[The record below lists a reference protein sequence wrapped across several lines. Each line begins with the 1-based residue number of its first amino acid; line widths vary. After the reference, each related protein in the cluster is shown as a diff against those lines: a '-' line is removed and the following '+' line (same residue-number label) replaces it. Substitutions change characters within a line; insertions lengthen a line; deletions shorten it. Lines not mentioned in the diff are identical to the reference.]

1 MKFGSSAIGWRPS
14 SRRPRSA
21 SPRGPSRCSSISA
34 TRIPIS
40 RLVAGPTAEARIQ
53 SPSRVKRKKTKTIA
67 THEQRDADHAE
78 VLDVHHDARRR
89 RSTFSGNGLSR
100 NLTSGA
106 QIQPASPLRMISSA
120 IVAITTVSSPERE
133 SGWMIAL

>member
-1 MKFGSSAIGWRPS
+1 MIPETALSIAARPQ
-14 SRRPRSA
+14 PML
-21 SPRGPSRCSSISA
+21 SISA
-34 TRIPIS
+34 TRIPIR

-67 THEQRDADHAE
+67 TQSSEMPITP
-78 VLDVHHDARRR
+78 
-89 RSTFSGNGLSR
+89 RSWTFITTPPTWTVFSGNGLFR

-106 QIQPASPLRMISSA
+106 QIQPARPFRMISSA